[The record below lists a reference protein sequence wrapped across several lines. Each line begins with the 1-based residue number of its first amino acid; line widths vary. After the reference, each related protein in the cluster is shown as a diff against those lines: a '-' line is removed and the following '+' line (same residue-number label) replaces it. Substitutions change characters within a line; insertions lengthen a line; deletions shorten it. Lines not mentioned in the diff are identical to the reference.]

1 MNAVPVDLNTR
12 SVERFSPA
20 SYSATRSSL
29 PSNVTSA
36 TANFAR
42 ERLKERGPL
51 VSQVESENVSPS
63 AFASRR
69 VIFRLWSPTGSCSS
83 AICDLPGP
91 LKAPLAATLVPKTP
105 TERTS
110 ARGRG
115 VGLGVGLGVADPTA
129 AEGSGLPGGR
139 TAEHA
144 VSATT
149 ARASSLTAE
158 RPADR
163 FRATLRYTRTCHAT
177 FFKWITDVVV
187 LCRGPELNWRHM
199 VLQTIALPT
208 ELPRRDFP
216 GNLQLTTTGSEP
228 NAMVRYTIIPF
239 RGRRVP

>member
-12 SVERFSPA
+12 SFERFSPA
-20 SYSATRSSL
+20 SYSATRSSF

-42 ERLKERGPL
+42 DRLKERGPL

-69 VIFRLWSPTGSCSS
+69 VIFRLWSPTGSCNS

-91 LKAPLAATLVPKTP
+91 LKAPLAATLEPKTP

-110 ARGRG
+110 ARGLG
-115 VGLGVGLGVADPTA
+115 VGVGVGLGVATETA
-129 AEGSGLPGGR
+129 LDGSGVDDGSEL
-139 TAEHA
+139 EQA
-144 VSATT
+144 VSAATDKT
-149 ARASSLTAE
+149 SSRKATW
-158 RPADR
+158 PWDR
-163 FRATLRYTRTCHAT
+163 RCRTLRCSRMGHAN
-177 FFKWITDVVV
+177 

-208 ELPRRDFP
+208 ELPRRSHHF
-216 GNLQLTTTGSEP
+216 T
-228 NAMVRYTIIPF
+228 R
-239 RGRRVP
+239 